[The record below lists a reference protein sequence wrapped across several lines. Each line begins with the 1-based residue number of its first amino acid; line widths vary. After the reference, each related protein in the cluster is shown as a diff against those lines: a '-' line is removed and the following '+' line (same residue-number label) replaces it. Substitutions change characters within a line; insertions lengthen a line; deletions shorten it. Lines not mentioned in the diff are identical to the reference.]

1 MSDESD
7 GKRQL
12 GRLQLQRKQVA
23 ADELEDLVASLGRV
37 SSGSS
42 ASLGPV
48 SLGPTSAHGAA
59 VELASD
65 LPAELDAVIVAQQ
78 GQATVDLRRVA
89 IPVAA
94 LRLVAREVAR
104 EQLALPIFVDA
115 EHLYVAMADLNDKQL
130 IGELEF
136 TTGRTVRSFPAT
148 QGTLRDVIEAA
159 YAAEAAGESVYR
171 GTLAGLE
178 GRLAPSDPPPA
189 FLPAPA
195 PAPDFSRVPEGA
207 PRPFDDELSRPLSKL
222 PTGGYA
228 LGQLDAGDS
237 VLPPPSTQRQ
247 RILVVDDS
255 DDIRRLLVRVF
266 RDRDYEVFESA
277 TGQDALQK
285 VRECAPDL
293 MLLDAMLPDV
303 HGFDVCRRIKAS
315 RRYGHIPV
323 VMLSA
328 VYRGWR
334 FAEDLRRSY
343 GVEAFLEKPFRIGDV
358 VAAVEKALQGSG
370 RSHPPDEAEV
380 EGLAA
385 DQLKAGMD
393 AYASGDVA
401 AAVEHLKRGLTIDPL
416 SFRLHYHL
424 GLLYGK
430 QENVF
435 EAIQELETAV
445 DLRSRDFSTLKNLA
459 VLYQRAGFRLKATE
473 MWERALGC
481 APDDATRTSIR
492 NHLVSLL

>member
-1 MSDESD
+1 
-7 GKRQL
+7 
-12 GRLQLQRKQVA
+12 
-23 ADELEDLVASLGRV
+23 
-37 SSGSS
+37 
-42 ASLGPV
+42 
-48 SLGPTSAHGAA
+48 
-59 VELASD
+59 
-65 LPAELDAVIVAQQ
+65 
-78 GQATVDLRRVA
+78 
-89 IPVAA
+89 
-94 LRLVAREVAR
+94 
-104 EQLALPIFVDA
+104 
-115 EHLYVAMADLNDKQL
+115 
-130 IGELEF
+130 
-136 TTGRTVRSFPAT
+136 
-148 QGTLRDVIEAA
+148 
-159 YAAEAAGESVYR
+159 
-171 GTLAGLE
+171 
-178 GRLAPSDPPPA
+178 
-189 FLPAPA
+189 
-195 PAPDFSRVPEGA
+195 
-207 PRPFDDELSRPLSKL
+207 
-222 PTGGYA
+222 
-228 LGQLDAGDS
+228 
-237 VLPPPSTQRQ
+237 
-247 RILVVDDS
+247 
-255 DDIRRLLVRVF
+255 
-266 RDRDYEVFESA
+266 
-277 TGQDALQK
+277 
-285 VRECAPDL
+285 
-293 MLLDAMLPDV
+293 MLPDV

-358 VAAVEKALQGSG
+358 VAAVERALQGSG

-393 AYASGDVA
+393 AYAGGDVA

-459 VLYQRAGFRLKATE
+459 VLYQRAGFKLKATE
-473 MWERALGC
+473 MWERALGS